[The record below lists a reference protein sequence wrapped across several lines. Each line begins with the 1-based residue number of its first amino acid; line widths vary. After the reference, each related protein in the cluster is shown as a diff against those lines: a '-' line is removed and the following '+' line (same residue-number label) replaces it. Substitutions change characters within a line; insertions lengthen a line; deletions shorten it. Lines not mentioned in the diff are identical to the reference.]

1 MAFPSESQP
10 YKLMKDG
17 FTKNVTFVRKQ
28 TNESECFDIP
38 FDEENT
44 DYQEYL
50 AWLAAGNTPDPA
62 DQLDKY

>member
-28 TNESECFDIP
+28 TNETECFDIP

-44 DYQEYL
+44 MYQEYL
-50 AWLAAGNTPDPA
+50 AWVAEGNTAEGA
-62 DQLDKY
+62 D